1 MIVISFLAVA
11 LLGWLFPDAPQGSYD
26 SLTAVF
32 GVFMFFCV
40 PAYAIISRWR
50 NERPR

>member
-11 LLGWLFPDAPQGSYD
+11 LLGSYD